1 MAQRSTAIS
10 IPEEIKLQRTINAE
24 SPELQ
29 SSPTLTAV
37 PTTIPAGKIRNH
49 ESNWEKITSNPRVL
63 ATVKNGVK
71 LPKKRQIEKFNM
83 DRPPPS
89 GELGEKLEEAVREY
103 LQRKVISETTD
114 PDQCT
119 SPFFMLKQGEAK
131 YRPILDLRHLND
143 HLITEHFKMEGLPT
157 ARQMLRKG
165 DYLTK
170 VDLKDAYQ
178 AVQLAPEAKK
188 YMGFNWKGRTYQFNV
203 MPFGLS
209 TAPREFTK
217 LMRTALTPLREKGMR
232 LIFYL
237 DDILLLANSKEEA
250 QKNTEKLVRHLTN
263 LGLDINKKKSVLEP
277 SKRITFLGMELDSER
292 MKILVPRE
300 KIKKT
305 LQEATRALH
314 LKKIK
319 LRKLAAFS
327 GLLSSLAFGF
337 GPNQI
342 HQRMI
347 QRNIALFNQ
356 RRVPWDHPVPV
367 FKETKRELHWWIR
380 YLTRWN
386 GKSIIEDEEEC
397 HIYTDAS
404 KSGWGASLSTDSN
417 SGAWGQQERDQSSN
431 FRELKAV
438 MMSLRENIPRI
449 KGKKVI
455 VHSDNTTTI
464 AQINRQSSPKH
475 LHLLKLSKA
484 IWNLCLRHQ
493 IKLKAE
499 YIPGEE
505 NSAADSL
512 SRINWD
518 HEWELSDRLFQIIQ
532 RTMGP
537 ASVDLFASRRNRK
550 LREYYSRFPES
561 EALGTDALK
570 AKTWPENA
578 YANPPPILIHRV
590 LEKIRK
596 TGTSVILVTPHWPSQ
611 AWWAECLQL
620 KDNKIK
626 IKTTSQTA
634 HLKGKRFNLPY
645 RYLAVWKL
653 SGKRGRNKA
662 LIKTSR
668 S

>member
-1 MAQRSTAIS
+1 M
-10 IPEEIKLQRTINAE
+10 
-24 SPELQ
+24 
-29 SSPTLTAV
+29 
-37 PTTIPAGKIRNH
+37 
-49 ESNWEKITSNPRVL
+49 
-63 ATVKNGVK
+63 
-71 LPKKRQIEKFNM
+71 PKKRHIKQFKL
-83 DRPPPS
+83 DRPPQS
-89 GELGEKLEEAVREY
+89 GELGKKLEEAVQEY
-103 LQRKVISETTD
+103 LQRGVISETTD

-119 SPFFMLKQGEAK
+119 SPFFMLKQGETK

-143 HLITEHFKMEGLPT
+143 HLATEHFKMEGLPT

-178 AVQLAPEAKK
+178 AVQLAPETKK
-188 YMGFNWKGRTYQFNV
+188 YMGFNWKGKTYQFNV

-232 LIFYL
+232 LVFYL
-237 DDILLLANSKEEA
+237 DDILLLSNSKDEA
-250 QKNTEKLVRHLTN
+250 RKNTEKLVRHLTS
-263 LGLDINKKKSVLEP
+263 LGLDMNKKKSVLEP
-277 SKRITFLGMELDSER
+277 TQQITFLGMELDSER

-300 KIKKT
+300 KVRKT
-305 LQEATRALH
+305 LQEARRTLG

-356 RRVPWDHPVPV
+356 RKVPWDHAIPV
-367 FKETKRELHWWIR
+367 FGETKKELRWWIR

-386 GKSIIEDEEEC
+386 GKNIIDDGEEC

-404 KSGWGASLSTDSN
+404 KSGWGASSSTDSN
-417 SGAWGQQERDQSSN
+417 SGVWGQQERNQSSN

-438 MMSLRENIPRI
+438 LLSLKENLATI
-449 KGKKVI
+449 KGKKVV

-464 AQINRQSSPKH
+464 SQINRQSSPRH

-484 IWNLCLRHQ
+484 IWNLCLQHR
-493 IKLKAE
+493 IKLRAE

-505 NSAADSL
+505 NSTADSL
-512 SRINWD
+512 SRVNWD
-518 HEWELSDRLFQIIQ
+518 HEWELSDQIFQTIQ
-532 RTMGP
+532 RSMGP
-537 ASVDLFASRRNRK
+537 LSIDLFASKKNRK
-550 LREYYSRFPES
+550 LPNYYSRFPET

-570 AKTWPENA
+570 ARTWPENA
-578 YANPPPILIHRV
+578 YANPPPILIHRI
-590 LEKIRK
+590 LDKIRQ
-596 TGTSVILVTPHWPSQ
+596 TNTSLILVTPHWPSQ

-620 KDNKIK
+620 KEQRIK
-626 IKTTSQTA
+626 IKTNSRTA
-634 HLKGKRFNLPY
+634 RLKGKSFKLPY
-645 RYLAVWKL
+645 QHLAVWKL
-653 SGKRGRNKA
+653 SGRRGQNKA
-662 LIKTSR
+662 SIWNSR
-668 S
+668 T